1 MKAWASTMKVNG
13 EEATGLTADLPLGH
27 PWERLMTHILRLPP
41 STVWLPCVSG
51 AGVGGDGRRVR
62 ESSEAWESH
71 KGSLAGSC
79 LDTLYREKLMKK
91 SGGQWAI
98 ISGSKRL
105 LSLILGEP
113 PPLLPILVLLDFW
126 LEIKQVDF
134 KWFTCLE
141 MGSNHRTSYG
151 CR

>member
-1 MKAWASTMKVNG
+1 MHQLCHGPLTDIVALKTFPWWVCDEGMSIHNESKWGRGNWLDCRL
-13 EEATGLTADLPLGH
+13 ATGSPLRTSHDSHPTAAS
-27 PWERLMTHILRLPP
+27 IY
-41 STVWLPCVSG
+41 CVAALCLW

-71 KGSLAGSC
+71 KGSLAGSH

-113 PPLLPILVLLDFW
+113 PALLPILVLLD
-126 LEIKQVDF
+126 L
-134 KWFTCLE
+134 
-141 MGSNHRTSYG
+141 
-151 CR
+151 